1 MSTMI
6 LCRDKLA
13 VNPLYISCSD
23 VRLYSNEELCY
34 YIYNNIYII
43 TNDFISDE
51 LIHFL
56 RYETKDMALADRVEQ
71 MKKSDAG
78 CAAILVMILKS
89 VDYYFISQNRKIS
102 EILST
107 LDSQNVYERL
117 RSRADTYLDRK
128 RYFKAID
135 CYKQI
140 IKEYKNVWH
149 QVPLQ
154 PEYIRIREW
163 PMRVCL
169 CMTKQ
174 PKAFKLAYETGQY
187 SESYDAYLAAKYF
200 DERNKELIVEDV
212 SDRELAVRKRIEGVM
227 DNARYQEEYRKL
239 EELVKRKEHGD
250 VAYYHKAVKDILSSW
265 KDEYRGYSA
274 RDN

>member
-78 CAAILVMILKS
+78 LAAILVTILKS
-89 VDYYFISQNRKIS
+89 VDYYSISQIDKIS

-140 IKEYKNVWH
+140 IKEYKNDA
-149 QVPLQ
+149 PGAFTA
-154 PEYIRIREW
+154 RI
-163 PMRVCL
+163 CL

-174 PKAFKLAYETGQY
+174 PKALSWLMKQDSIQKVMMLIWQQNILTKETKN
-187 SESYDAYLAAKYF
+187 L
-200 DERNKELIVEDV
+200 
-212 SDRELAVRKRIEGVM
+212 
-227 DNARYQEEYRKL
+227 
-239 EELVKRKEHGD
+239 
-250 VAYYHKAVKDILSSW
+250 
-265 KDEYRGYSA
+265 
-274 RDN
+274 

>member
-78 CAAILVMILKS
+78 LAAILVTILKS
-89 VDYYFISQNRKIS
+89 VDYYSISQIDKIS

-117 RSRADTYLDRK
+117 RSRADTYLDGK

-140 IKEYKNVWH
+140 IKEYKNDA
-149 QVPLQ
+149 PGAFTA
-154 PEYIRIREW
+154 RIYHNTGVAYAG
-163 PMRVCL
+163 MF
-169 CMTKQ
+169 MYD
-174 PKAFKLAYETGQY
+174 KAAESFKLAYETGQY

-212 SDRELAVRKRIEGVM
+212 SDRELAVRKHIESVM

>member
-78 CAAILVMILKS
+78 LAAILVTILKS
-89 VDYYFISQNRKIS
+89 VDYYSISQIDKIS

-117 RSRADTYLDRK
+117 MSRADTYLDRK

-140 IKEYKNVWH
+140 IKEYKNDA
-149 QVPLQ
+149 PGALQ
-154 PEYIRIREW
+154 PGYTIIREW
-163 PMRVCL
+163 LMRVCL

-174 PKAFKLAYETGQY
+174 PKALSWLMKQDSIPKVMMLIWQQNILTKETKN
-187 SESYDAYLAAKYF
+187 L
-200 DERNKELIVEDV
+200 
-212 SDRELAVRKRIEGVM
+212 
-227 DNARYQEEYRKL
+227 
-239 EELVKRKEHGD
+239 
-250 VAYYHKAVKDILSSW
+250 
-265 KDEYRGYSA
+265 
-274 RDN
+274 

>member
-78 CAAILVMILKS
+78 LAAILVTILKS
-89 VDYYFISQNRKIS
+89 VDYYSISQIDKIS

-128 RYFKAID
+128 RYFKA
-135 CYKQI
+135 
-140 IKEYKNVWH
+140 
-149 QVPLQ
+149 
-154 PEYIRIREW
+154 RIYHNTGVAYAG
-163 PMRVCL
+163 MF
-169 CMTKQ
+169 MYD
-174 PKAFKLAYETGQY
+174 KAAESFKLAYETGQY

-212 SDRELAVRKRIEGVM
+212 SDRELAVRKHIESVM

-250 VAYYHKAVKDILSSW
+250 VAYYHKAVKDILSGW

>member
-6 LCRDKLA
+6 LCRNKLA

-23 VRLYSNEELCY
+23 VRIYSNEELCY

-78 CAAILVMILKS
+78 LAAILVTILKS
-89 VDYYFISQNRKIS
+89 VDYYSISQIDKIS

-135 CYKQI
+135 CYKHI
-140 IKEYKNVWH
+140 IKEYKNDA
-149 QVPLQ
+149 PGAFTA
-154 PEYIRIREW
+154 RIYHNTGVAYAG
-163 PMRVCL
+163 MF
-169 CMTKQ
+169 MYD
-174 PKAFKLAYETGQY
+174 KAAESFKLAYETGQY

>member
-1 MSTMI
+1 
-6 LCRDKLA
+6 
-13 VNPLYISCSD
+13 
-23 VRLYSNEELCY
+23 
-34 YIYNNIYII
+34 
-43 TNDFISDE
+43 DFISDE

-78 CAAILVMILKS
+78 LAAILVTILKS
-89 VDYYFISQNRKIS
+89 VDYYSISQIDKIS

-140 IKEYKNVWH
+140 IKEYKNDA
-149 QVPLQ
+149 PGAFTA
-154 PEYIRIREW
+154 RIYHNTGVAYAG
-163 PMRVCL
+163 MF
-169 CMTKQ
+169 MYD
-174 PKAFKLAYETGQY
+174 KAAESFKLAYETGQY

>member
-78 CAAILVMILKS
+78 LAAILVTILKS
-89 VDYYFISQNRKIS
+89 VDYYSISQIDKIS

-128 RYFKAID
+128 RYLKAID

-140 IKEYKNVWH
+140 IKEYKNDA
-149 QVPLQ
+149 PGAFTA
-154 PEYIRIREW
+154 RIYHNTGVAYAG
-163 PMRVCL
+163 MF
-169 CMTKQ
+169 MYD
-174 PKAFKLAYETGQY
+174 KAAESFKLAYETGQY

>member
-78 CAAILVMILKS
+78 LAAILVTILKS
-89 VDYYFISQNRKIS
+89 VDYYSISQIDKIS

-117 RSRADTYLDRK
+117 RSRADTYLDIK

-140 IKEYKNVWH
+140 IKEYKNDA
-149 QVPLQ
+149 PGAFTA
-154 PEYIRIREW
+154 RIYHN
-163 PMRVCL
+163 MGVAYAG
-169 CMTKQ
+169 MFMYD
-174 PKAFKLAYETGQY
+174 KAAESFKLAYETGQY